1 MNLDKMFLIM
11 DVEKCIDCDLC
22 VLACERRHGAS
33 RFTRIGFQVGS
44 IRIPTSCKNCE
55 DPVCIRSCRIDGM
68 TRTNHRFTQPL
79 EICIGC
85 GLCAKN
91 CPFGAIRMVTS
102 REEQL
107 TVTYEPWLVI
117 SESDQEKLH
126 KGKNRKKEIWKCD
139 GCASYKNRGCVYNC
153 PTGALRSVKLTELI
167 KTMPMAHAIAIVNY
181 LSPAF
186 LDAQEKEMVK
196 NNERKLFIDHQRQ
209 IHLVA

>member
-1 MNLDKMFLIM
+1 MNLDKTFLIM
-11 DVEKCIDCDLC
+11 DVDKCIDCDQC
-22 VLACERRHGAS
+22 VVACQRRHGAS
-33 RFTRIGFQVGS
+33 RFARIGFQIGS

-91 CPFGAIRMVTS
+91 CPFGAIRMIS
-102 REEQL
+102 PAEEKVL
-107 TVTYEPWLVI
+107 VDYEPWQPAD
-117 SESDQEKLH
+117 ESDETKLL

-139 GCASYKNRGCVYNC
+139 GCANYKNRGCVFNC
-153 PTGALRSVKLTELI
+153 PTGALRSVTLKELVADL
-167 KTMPMAHAIAIVNY
+167 PPSHAIAILNY

-186 LDAQEKEMVK
+186 LDATEKELVK
-196 NNERKLFIDHQRQ
+196 NNKLALIIDEQRQ
-209 IHLVA
+209 IRLIA